1 MKSGVPGFVGI
12 RLKQAREAV
21 GLSITSL
28 ADLIGV
34 SKQAVSQY
42 EKGSDSPSPLIF
54 DRIRTVLG
62 HDYQFFLRP
71 PVNSLIK
78 STCFYRSMAA
88 ATKTARTKAEMRQL
102 WVRELVCYLSE
113 HIELPHAKFPDFCLP
128 SDPTRIGMS
137 EIEILASDLRS
148 FWKLGSGPIANL
160 VNVAELNGALIVRHS
175 MDAETLD
182 GLSEWLQ
189 PEGLPLVIL
198 NTDKNIAVRS
208 RLDLAHELGHLVL
221 HQSISPE
228 QLRRSE
234 IFDLLEAQAF
244 RFGSALLLPEHSFL
258 EDLYSASLDALR
270 TLKPKWKVSIAMM
283 IERLK
288 HLNIITD
295 EQHRR
300 LRINYSTRRWNR
312 QEPLDSEIPIEQPVF
327 LSKAFK
333 LLIDNKIQTPE
344 QIISASGFGPEWIHR
359 LLNLPVNLFD
369 PKQPEVKVLEF
380 RRRA

>member
-1 MKSGVPGFVGI
+1 MKQGVPGFVGI
-12 RLKQAREAV
+12 RLKQAREAI
-21 GLSITSL
+21 GLSLTSL

-42 EKGSDSPSPLIF
+42 EKGVDAPSPAVF
-54 DRIRTVLG
+54 DRIRTILG

-71 PVNSLIK
+71 PLNSLVK
-78 STCFYRSMAA
+78 NACFYRSMAA

-102 WVRELVCYLSE
+102 WVREILCYLSE
-113 HIELPHAKFPDFCLP
+113 HIELPYANFPDFHLP
-128 SDPTRIGMS
+128 SDPTKIGMDA
-137 EIEILASDLRS
+137 IEILAGDLRA

-160 VNVAELNGALIVRHS
+160 TNIAELNGTLVVRHS

-189 PEGLPLVIL
+189 PEGLPLVVL
-198 NTDKNIAVRS
+198 NSDKNSAVRS

-221 HQSISPE
+221 HRDVPSE
-228 QLRRSE
+228 QLTRPG
-234 IFDLLEAQAF
+234 IFELLEAQAF

-288 HLNIITD
+288 HLGIITD

-312 QEPLDSEIPIEQPVF
+312 QEPLDGEIPIEQPVF
-327 LSKAFK
+327 LAKALK
-333 LLIDNKIQTPE
+333 LLVDNKIQTPE
-344 QIISASGFGPEWIHR
+344 QIVSASGFRPDWLHR
-359 LLNLPVNLFD
+359 LLDVPLDFFD
-369 PKQPEVKVLEF
+369 SKQPEIKVLEF

>member
-42 EKGSDSPSPLIF
+42 EKGVDSPSPDIF

-62 HDYQFFLRP
+62 HEPQFFLLP
-71 PVNSLIK
+71 PISTLVKN
-78 STCFYRSMAA
+78 TCFYRSMAA
-88 ATKTARTKAEMRQL
+88 ATKTARTKAEARQL
-102 WVRELVCYLSE
+102 WVRELICYLSE
-113 HIELPHAKFPDFCLP
+113 HIELPHANFPLLDLP
-128 SDPTRIGMS
+128 SDPTKIGMDQ
-137 EIEILASDLRS
+137 IELLAADLRE

-160 VNVAELNGALIVRHS
+160 TNITELNGALIVRHS

-189 PEGLPLVIL
+189 PEGLPLVVL
-198 NTDKNIAVRS
+198 NSDKGISVRS
-208 RLDLAHELGHLVL
+208 RLDLAHEIGHLIL
-221 HQSISPE
+221 HRGITVE

-270 TLKPKWKVSIAMM
+270 VLKLKWKVSIAMM

-288 HLNIITD
+288 HLGIVTD

-300 LRINYSTRRWNR
+300 LRVNYSTRKWNR
-312 QEPLDSEIPIEQPVF
+312 EEPLDSEIPIEQPVF
-327 LSKAFK
+327 ISKAFK
-333 LLIDNKIQTPE
+333 LLVDQKIQTPE
-344 QIISASGFGPEWIHR
+344 QIISASGFSADWIQR
-359 LLNLPVNLFD
+359 LLDLPLD
-369 PKQPEVKVLEF
+369 LLRSPQPQVRVLEF
-380 RRRA
+380 KRRA